1 MPPTGAQLEVGWLVR
16 KPNPKAGSTRL
27 PAGLSL
33 WNCLR
38 EASCLSG
45 THPAPSQGF
54 LGLHLGPLLLK
65 CYLHTEQPLHLSISA
80 PNAPHQATAKA
91 APLHGSSP
99 HSALA
104 APTPAIHTG
113 TMSSPRSGSGIL
125 HHTPPTCLGLP
136 HLAETL
142 MPLGRQLPA
151 QMLSLPC
158 CGFSGL
164 YPPSLQMCCSP
175 HMDANAP
182 NQVVLLPM
190 DAYLAPPT

>member
-80 PNAPHQATAKA
+80 PNAP
-91 APLHGSSP
+91 
-99 HSALA
+99 
-104 APTPAIHTG
+104 PAIPHT
-113 TMSSPRSGSGIL
+113 SEC
-125 HHTPPTCLGLP
+125 HTTPQPVPPLGLNTSSDRSP
-136 HLAETL
+136 EGQET
-142 MPLGRQLPA
+142 P
-151 QMLSLPC
+151 
-158 CGFSGL
+158 
-164 YPPSLQMCCSP
+164 
-175 HMDANAP
+175 
-182 NQVVLLPM
+182 
-190 DAYLAPPT
+190 

>member
-1 MPPTGAQLEVGWLVR
+1 MYIF
-16 KPNPKAGSTRL
+16 NI
-27 PAGLSL
+27 
-33 WNCLR
+33 
-38 EASCLSG
+38 
-45 THPAPSQGF
+45 
-54 LGLHLGPLLLK
+54 LLLLDLFLPVAHMPLNPS
-65 CYLHTEQPLHLSISA
+65 YSASDTTYWAIPRTSPHTPTLTQMSSPSSQA
-80 PNAPHQATAKA
+80 PTAPHQATAKA

-182 NQVVLLPM
+182 HQVVLLPM